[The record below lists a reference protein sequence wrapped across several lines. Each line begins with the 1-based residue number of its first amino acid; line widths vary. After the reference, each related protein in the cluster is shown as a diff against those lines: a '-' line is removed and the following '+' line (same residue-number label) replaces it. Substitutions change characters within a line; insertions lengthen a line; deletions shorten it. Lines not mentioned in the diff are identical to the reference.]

1 MVDTIDSKLITSYEV
16 WRFESSSRQLINWK
30 ILQKILD
37 LTNPKFVNMPVIAGG
52 IRRQDSSVGRVVV

>member
-1 MVDTIDSKLITSYEV
+1 MVDTIDSKLMTSYEV
-16 WRFESSSRQLINWK
+16 WRFESSSRQRINGK

-37 LTNPKFVNMPVIAGG
+37 LTKCINMQVIAFG